1 MIDVTQN
8 KVTAQFRLSEIDV
21 NQGTTSVFRAP
32 LAYVK
37 YPKNEPNLDESGV
50 SGDLGRIVINFEVDT
65 KNFFPNDG
73 ALTVKNF
80 LEVRVRE
87 TDYEVEF
94 RPCDLDFD
102 GDGFISAKDVED
114 IYKDFNKV
122 PKKFDLNN
130 DGLIN
135 QLDVEI
141 AQEYIGFICS
151 TPAEDDD
158 DEAFDINDVP
168 DNVIPPPDTIF
179 LQTVF
184 DITVNGVEFTIDLCD
199 PAFGLADF
207 ADPLQ
212 AYTLSIGDP
221 VIFFQWQA
229 QNLPGILAAN
239 GIEGVLASAEDPI
252 FMEAVEAT
260 LVIRNE
266 YIRPDGSGFY
276 SLQCPLPVPGYS
288 SVDFEYLGVEYTL
301 DFCHPE
307 WGLEPFFTVGQS
319 LVSTASINNPFSL
332 WQSEGGFLAF
342 FNSTGLDFDVVFFV
356 GLNDA
361 LTNAFIELTDPAN
374 NGGVEPIFECG
385 E

>member
-141 AQEYIGFICS
+141 AQEYIGFICGND
-151 TPAEDDD
+151 AVDD
-158 DEAFDINDVP
+158 DEEAIDDTVDDTSGEEDVVVEGYPPAPMTLQDLFDESITYDV
-168 DNVIPPPDTIF
+168 
-179 LQTVF
+179 L
-184 DITVNGVEFTIDLCD
+184 
-199 PAFGLADF
+199 
-207 ADPLQ
+207 
-212 AYTLSIGDP
+212 
-221 VIFFQWQA
+221 
-229 QNLPGILAAN
+229 
-239 GIEGVLASAEDPI
+239 
-252 FMEAVEAT
+252 
-260 LVIRNE
+260 
-266 YIRPDGSGFY
+266 FY
-276 SLQCPLPVPGYS
+276 H
-288 SVDFEYLGVEYTL
+288 
-301 DFCHPE
+301 CHPE
-307 WGLEPFFTVGQS
+307 YGLSGYEDVSDWFNAGNMELFLIDVGVLTQE
-319 LVSTASINNPFSL
+319 IIDEYPFSP
-332 WQSEGGFLAF
+332 GFLYLEAF
-342 FNSTGLDFDVVFFV
+342 LS
-356 GLNDA
+356 
-361 LTNAFIELTDPAN
+361 FIAQHN
-374 NGGVEPIFECG
+374 NEYGPYYCD
-385 E
+385 